1 MESSVK
7 KKIEYFCA
15 FQERCHL
22 DVTKKLNKLGVFG
35 DNADEYVCYLI
46 DENFLSETRFSEAF
60 VRGKF
65 NYNDWGKNKIIRELK
80 SRNISDWNIS
90 NALKQINDLD
100 YNTKLKK
107 LCVKQVELSDKPKAE
122 LRNKVIKSLSLKGWE
137 IDLIINQINQLI
149 K

>member
-1 MESSVK
+1 VESSVK

-15 FQERCHL
+15 YQERCHL

>member
-1 MESSVK
+1 
-7 KKIEYFCA
+7 
-15 FQERCHL
+15 
-22 DVTKKLNKLGVFG
+22 LNKLGVFG

>member
-15 FQERCHL
+15 YQERCHL
-22 DVTKKLNKLGVFG
+22 DVTNKLNKLGVFG

-90 NALKQINDLD
+90 NALKQISDLD

>member
-15 FQERCHL
+15 YQERCHL
-22 DVTKKLNKLGVFG
+22 DVINKLNKLGVFG

-137 IDLIINQINQLI
+137 IDLIINQMNQLI

>member
-15 FQERCHL
+15 YQERCHL

-90 NALKQINDLD
+90 NALNQISDLD
-100 YNTKLKK
+100 YNSKLKK
-107 LCVKQVELSDKPKAE
+107 LCLKQVELSDKPKAE

>member
-15 FQERCHL
+15 YQERCHL
-22 DVTKKLNKLGVFG
+22 EVSKKLNKLGVFG
-35 DNADEYVCYLI
+35 DDADEYVCYLI
-46 DENFLSETRFSEAF
+46 DENFLSETRFSEAY

-65 NYNDWGKNKIIRELK
+65 NNNNWGKIKIIRELK
-80 SRNISDWNIS
+80 SRNISNWNIS
-90 NALKQINDLD
+90 NALNQISDID
-100 YNTKLKK
+100 YNNKLKK
-107 LCVKQVELSDKPKAE
+107 LCEKQIELSDKTKVE
-122 LRNKVIKSLSLKGWE
+122 MRNKVIKSLSVKGWE

>member
-15 FQERCHL
+15 YQERCHL
-22 DVTKKLNKLGVFG
+22 EVSKKLNKLGVFG
-35 DNADEYVCYLI
+35 DDADEYVCYLI
-46 DENFLSETRFSEAF
+46 DENFLSETRFSEAY

-65 NYNDWGKNKIIRELK
+65 NNNNWGKIKIIRELK
-80 SRNISDWNIS
+80 SRNISNWNIS
-90 NALKQINDLD
+90 NALNQISDID
-100 YNTKLKK
+100 YNNKLKK
-107 LCVKQVELSDKPKAE
+107 LCEKQIELSDKTKVE
-122 LRNKVIKSLSLKGWE
+122 MRNKVIKSLSIKGWE

>member
-15 FQERCHL
+15 YQERCHL